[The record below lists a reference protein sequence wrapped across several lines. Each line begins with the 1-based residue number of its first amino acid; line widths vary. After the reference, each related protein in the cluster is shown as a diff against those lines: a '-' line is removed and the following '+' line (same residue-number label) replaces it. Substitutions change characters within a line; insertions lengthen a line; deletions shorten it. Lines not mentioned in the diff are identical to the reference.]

1 MVGEPERG
9 GWGVSPVSWKQDI
22 HGRGN
27 TVGKKWVDF
36 SKFRSFSL
44 RIDFFLQQ
52 FFFYQKQ
59 AQNRAVK
66 QSPATLL
73 ALNFYIMPIKT
84 QNPAA
89 TETRVSSGNTEPPSI
104 GENEGHARYAAPV
117 TCTAHVCRCAENLIV
132 ELLLFYCHKQTWPR
146 VPIALSV
153 FCLFPSLVISIATK
167 MLNCHVI
174 TTPGKW
180 YERKMRSRSFSL
192 IRILSIAVSRVW
204 NMSRRWD

>member
-1 MVGEPERG
+1 MSREEGAGESHRCPGSKTFTAVGTRWAKSGLTFQNSVHFPSELI
-9 GWGVSPVSWKQDI
+9 SF
-22 HGRGN
+22 
-27 TVGKKWVDF
+27 F
-36 SKFRSFSL
+36 SS
-44 RIDFFLQQ
+44 

-59 AQNRAVK
+59 AQNRTVK

-73 ALNFYIMPIKT
+73 ALNFYIIPIKT

-104 GENEGHARYAAPV
+104 GENEGHARCTAPV

-132 ELLLFYCHKQTWPR
+132 ELLLFYCHKQTRPR

-204 NMSRRWD
+204 NVSRRWD